1 MLNIQSNISLLPY
14 NTFQIDA
21 KAKYFV
27 EISTIEE
34 LQELF
39 ATEIFKQEKKLIL
52 GGGANVLFTGDVE
65 GLVVK
70 VGLRGITPLTKGGG
84 SEATGGSELEGT
96 S

>member
-1 MLNIQSNISLLPY
+1 MVLTIQRDVSLLPY
-14 NTFQIDA
+14 NTFQIDV

-27 EISTIEE
+27 EISTLEE

-39 ATEIFKQEKKLIL
+39 ATDIFQQEKKLIL

-84 SEATGGSELEGT
+84 EAGGFLE
-96 S
+96 